1 MNRAVEGPLRKGLD
15 RPAADVQIP
24 PGVTGRARAHLRRKK
39 IAARAAL
46 ATGTAAVTAAAVVA
60 AAVPGQGAGGRPVQ
74 VRTTAVVITRV
85 ANALAAPNKVIQ
97 TEMIFSAAVPPVLEW
112 SYRSDFRQTQSGYF
126 PPALGVPWAR
136 GWVNWGTGNQ
146 KVDGRRRWVQVDYGH
161 HRWSTGL
168 TFAPPPNACTVRL
181 DIVEFMI
188 SQPKW
193 PAYIRQGL
201 SCGLFHLAG
210 HGPVDGVQ
218 AIRLTGSQADRHFWS
233 FPHAPGRG
241 PLRVDVTLY
250 VNPKTYLPMLVIWHN
265 RTHHRDGRPWD
276 GTVRDDITALPA
288 TPGNIAKANVTF
300 PASFHRV
307 PGSNPFNIMLF
318 PYFTSN

>member
-1 MNRAVEGPLRKGLD
+1 MQFIRC
-15 RPAADVQIP
+15 RPRV
-24 PGVTGRARAHLRRKK
+24 VVVGRL
-39 IAARAAL
+39 
-46 ATGTAAVTAAAVVA
+46 
-60 AAVPGQGAGGRPVQ
+60 AAVPLGMLGLLAAVPAAAAPGQGTGGRPAQ
-74 VRTTAVVITRV
+74 ARTTAVVTTRV
-85 ANALAAPNKVIQ
+85 ANARAAGNKVIQ
-97 TEMIFSAAVPPVLEW
+97 TEMIFSAAVPPVW
-112 SYRSDFRQTQSGYF
+112 VWNYRSDWRFTQSGYF

-136 GWVNWGTGNQ
+136 GWENWGTGNQ
-146 KVDGRRRWVQVDYGH
+146 KVNGRWRWVQIDYGH

-210 HGPVDGVQ
+210 HGPVNGVQ

-250 VNPKTYLPMLVIWHN
+250 VNPKTHLPMLVIWNN

-288 TPGNIAKANVTF
+288 TPANIAKANVTF

-307 PGSNPFNIMLF
+307 PGSNPFNILLY
-318 PYFTSN
+318 PYFTSG

>member
-1 MNRAVEGPLRKGLD
+1 VQFIRC
-15 RPAADVQIP
+15 RPRV
-24 PGVTGRARAHLRRKK
+24 V
-39 IAARAAL
+39 
-46 ATGTAAVTAAAVVA
+46 VVA
-60 AAVPGQGAGGRPVQ
+60 RLAAVPLGMLGLLAAVPAAAAPGQGTGGRPAQ
-74 VRTTAVVITRV
+74 ARTTAVVTTHVR
-85 ANALAAPNKVIQ
+85 NARAAGNKVIH
-97 TEMIFSAAVPPVLEW
+97 TEMIFSAPIPPVW
-112 SYRSDFRQTQSGYF
+112 VWNYRSDWRFTQSGYF
-126 PPALGVPWAR
+126 PPSLGVPWAR
-136 GWVNWGTGNQ
+136 GWENWGTGNQ
-146 KVDGRRRWVQVDYGH
+146 KVDGRWRWVQVDYSH

-201 SCGLFHLAG
+201 SCGLFHAAG
-210 HGPVDGVQ
+210 HAPVDGVE

-233 FPHAPGRG
+233 FPHAAGRG
-241 PLRVDVTLY
+241 PMRVDVTLY
-250 VNPKTYLPMLVIWHN
+250 VNPKTYLPMLVIWNN

-307 PGSNPFNIMLF
+307 PGSNPFNILL
-318 PYFTSN
+318 YSYTTSV